1 MRRLLTT
8 FAVAAS
14 LLGGGLLASS
24 PAAAEQAADFSLR
37 DLDNKSV
44 SLSDF
49 KGQVVLVNF
58 WATWCAPCQV
68 EMPHLQ
74 AMYTDLK
81 DQGFVLLSVSVD
93 DARSK
98 ARVKPLIKSKGY
110 DFPVLLDTDT
120 KLVSQ
125 YNPSKTLPYTFIVDR
140 AGDIAHRHQGYHPG
154 DETDLRAQVEALLAA
169 GAEEAAPAE

>member
-1 MRRLLTT
+1 MRSLIKHL
-8 FAVAAS
+8 ALCCALSVGGLMVAA
-14 LLGGGLLASS
+14 
-24 PAAAEQAADFSLR
+24 PAAAERAAAFTLR
-37 DLDNKSV
+37 ALDNKSV

-49 KGQVVLVNF
+49 VGKVVLVNF

-74 AMYTDLK
+74 QMYADLA

-98 ARVKPLIKSKGY
+98 SRVKPLIRSKGY
-110 DFPVLLDTDT
+110 TFPVLLDTDT

-140 AGDIAHRHQGYHPG
+140 NGDIAHRHQGYNPG
-154 DETDLRAQVEALLAA
+154 DEKDLRKYVEELLAA
-169 GAEEAAPAE
+169 GHGEAAPE